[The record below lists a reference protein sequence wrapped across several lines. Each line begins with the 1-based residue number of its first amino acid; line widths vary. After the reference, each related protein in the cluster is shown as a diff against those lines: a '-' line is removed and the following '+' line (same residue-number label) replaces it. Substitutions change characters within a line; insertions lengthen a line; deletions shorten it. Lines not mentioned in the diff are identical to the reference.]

1 MKKYLLPKVIILK
14 NLELVKEIS
23 SENLIIKLN
32 KLSLKKVEKKWK
44 KYLYY

>member
-1 MKKYLLPKVIILK
+1 MKKYLLLKVIILE

-32 KLSLKKVEKKWK
+32 KLSLKKVEKK
-44 KYLYY
+44 

>member
-1 MKKYLLPKVIILK
+1 MKKYLLLKVIILE

-32 KLSLKKVEKKWK
+32 KLSLKNVVKK
-44 KYLYY
+44 